1 MISFKRLT
9 ILYAIWVIV
18 LVLLA
23 AHSLVYGQ
31 TAMMH
36 SFNRGILTPKLA
48 SRSDVKIHYAGC
60 RELSNM
66 VCQVY
71 GGASKRPGTYYIAEV
86 ADSGKAA
93 RVIPYS
99 RATEA
104 GNYVLEFGDKT
115 IRFYL
120 GD

>member
-1 MISFKRLT
+1 M
-9 ILYAIWVIV
+9 YE
-18 LVLLA
+18 LVLLGLY
-23 AHSLVYGQ
+23 SLANAE

-48 SRSDVKIHYAGC
+48 ARSDVKIHYAGC

-71 GGASKRPGTYYIAEV
+71 GGASKRPGTYYIAEA
-86 ADSGKAA
+86 ADSGKAG

-120 GD
+120 GE